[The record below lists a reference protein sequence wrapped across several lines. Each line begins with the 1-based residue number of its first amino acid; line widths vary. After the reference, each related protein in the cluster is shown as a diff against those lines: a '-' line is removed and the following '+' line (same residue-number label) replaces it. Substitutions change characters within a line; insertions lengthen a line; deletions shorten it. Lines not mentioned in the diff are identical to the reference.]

1 MPYYNA
7 YTYDKHAYVWN
18 SLNSLNSRDTNNY
31 TGKNDYGTNHAE
43 ELVFQFRLLINC
55 EPPSFSVLV
64 THSSQDHQIWTTG
77 AKNLG

>member
-31 TGKNDYGTNHAE
+31 TGRNDYGTNHAE
-43 ELVFQFRLLINC
+43 ELVFQFRLLIN
-55 EPPSFSVLV
+55 S
-64 THSSQDHQIWTTG
+64 
-77 AKNLG
+77 K